1 VPQGCVLGPTL
12 YISFTSDLPTSSNT
26 TLGAFADDIAILYE
40 WGEEERVEVIGR
52 KARGKETTRKT
63 KT

>member
-1 VPQGCVLGPTL
+1 MDMNNWHYKIEEDAVGRTCGTKR
-12 YISFTSDLPTSSNT
+12 
-26 TLGAFADDIAILYE
+26 
-40 WGEEERVEVIGR
+40 GEEECGEVIGR